1 MDELTPVKDIEKQ
14 AVKPPKMWSVIILN
28 DDFTSFD
35 IVIFCLVKFFGK
47 TEEEAERI
55 AIKVH
60 NEGNGLIG
68 VYSKEIAETK
78 QTMAMNFARYHK
90 SPLQMVL
97 EEV

>member
-1 MDELTPVKDIEKQ
+1 MEQLTPVKDVEKQ

-35 IVIFCLVKFFGK
+35 IVIFCLVEYFGK

-55 AIKVH
+55 AMKVH
-60 NEGNGLIG
+60 NEGKGVIG
-68 VYSKEIAETK
+68 VYTKEIAETK
-78 QTMAMNFARYHK
+78 QTMAMDFARDYE
-90 SPLQMVL
+90 SPLQLVL